1 MGNGSDGRSRASR
14 RFDQAENSLRQRQA
28 RVSRVTSSSP
38 KSSPVRDAE
47 RYPFCTFLLTLF
59 KKPLENTIQAI
70 LFPRVKKKTIKK
82 KNTLWE
88 VILEWEFKRQYLY
101 MFPVHVL
108 KSSFLI
114 LSTHIFQV
122 SRRYSNLLD
131 LPGVRWIL
139 SITAK
144 VKTLPKA
151 LWTQALTALTS
162 SFGLVGLVQYFW

>member
-70 LFPRVKKKTIKK
+70 LFPRVKKNNKEK
-82 KNTLWE
+82 E
-88 VILEWEFKRQYLY
+88 YFVG
-101 MFPVHVL
+101 
-108 KSSFLI
+108 
-114 LSTHIFQV
+114 
-122 SRRYSNLLD
+122 SNF
-131 LPGVRWIL
+131 GVR
-139 SITAK
+139 
-144 VKTLPKA
+144 VQKTVPLYV
-151 LWTQALTALTS
+151 S
-162 SFGLVGLVQYFW
+162 SPCP